1 MNVRLFPAIKVLT
14 IANQEYFL
22 NSKVLAYIITGL
34 VGINIVGG
42 GLFNKSLR
50 SARQEVVRDSMPSI
64 LSDADRETVKR
75 TVPKSANKIQAV
87 AVARLYVAY
96 PNRQQWTY
104 TGLQGAAVLANDL
117 IGNTFWIK
125 LVDVSPANKGV
136 IWDQEIYEP
145 FYYNQDRTFFH
156 SFELEDCLAG
166 LSFVDEKE
174 AKTFKKKMDE
184 REKNASKATRNTAFL
199 GIAGSGISAPV
210 QTEKHHGRFSNLL
223 HGHRP
228 SSNYN
233 QSPQSIIPPRQA
245 PIPVQQPNGH
255 APSELDAVD
264 PSWRGMLQELMK
276 EGITE
281 DQIAQNAEF
290 IKSYIKNQQ
299 RDTTSSNGT
308 ITDSSFVKA
317 PPPPPAAPP
326 SVHHPISPQNTG
338 STVTSRRGPPPAP
351 PAPRRSRAEV
361 PLAPSPPPQATPPR
375 TPSPP
380 RPKFRAPP
388 PIADAGKYA
397 GPNAPAPPSRS
408 RQTSSAVAPNSGPPP
423 PPRPPKTV
431 ENEDHEP
438 KSKWSIPPPF
448 VGERNPTA
456 PVIPTRNTIPVP
468 PPRSRDVS
476 STHAVPPS
484 TAMAPPLPPKIPVFS
499 APSSGPPPPPPP
511 ARKEVPSI
519 IPTPPPRTAQAAP
532 TLPPASNAPPLPPPI
547 PSNLPP
553 PPQPPHPNS
562 SSIPPPP
569 PPPPPSS
576 SLAGP
581 PAPPP
586 PPRGP
591 SAPSQ
596 PQSSGVPGDLLA
608 SIRNAGGP
616 GTGGLRKVKESEKR
630 DRSAAAVPGSEATA
644 SVSSS
649 TAGAAGGAAAGGLAG
664 SLAAALAARNKK
676 VSASGTFLTI

>member
-1 MNVRLFPAIKVLT
+1 ML
-14 IANQEYFL
+14 
-22 NSKVLAYIITGL
+22 
-34 VGINIVGG
+34 
-42 GLFNKSLR
+42 
-50 SARQEVVRDSMPSI
+50 SI

-87 AVARLYVAY
+87 AVARLYVAH
-96 PNRQQWTY
+96 PNRQRWTY

-125 LVDVSPANKGV
+125 LVDVSPANRGV

-184 REKNASKATRNTAFL
+184 REKNASKATRNTPFQ
-199 GIAGSGISAPV
+199 GVAGSGLSAPIP
-210 QTEKHHGRFSNLL
+210 TEKHHSRLSNLL

-228 SSNYN
+228 SSTYN
-233 QSPQSIIPPRQA
+233 QPTQSIIPPRQA

-264 PSWRGMLQELMK
+264 PSWRGMLQELMNQ
-276 EGITE
+276 GITE

-290 IKSYIKNQQ
+290 IKRYIQEKQSATAN
-299 RDTTSSNGT
+299 TNGT
-308 ITDSSFVKA
+308 VSDSSFVKS

-326 SVHHPISPQNTG
+326 NIHHPISPQNTG
-338 STVTSRRGPPPAP
+338 STATSRRGPPPAP

-361 PLAPSPPPQATPPR
+361 PSAPSPPPQATPPR

-388 PIADAGKYA
+388 PIADAGRFA

-408 RQTSSAVAPNSGPPP
+408 RQTSSAVAPSSGPPP
-423 PPRPPKTV
+423 PPRPPKTP
-431 ENEDHEP
+431 ENEDHDS
-438 KSKWSIPPPF
+438 KSKWSVPPPF
-448 VGERNPTA
+448 VGERNQTA
-456 PVIPTRNTIPVP
+456 PVVPTRNTVPAP
-468 PPRSRDVS
+468 PPRSRDVI
-476 STHAVPPS
+476 STHAVPPA
-484 TAMAPPLPPKIPVFS
+484 TAIAPPLPPKIPVS
-499 APSSGPPPPPPP
+499 GAPSSGPPPPPPP
-511 ARKEVPSI
+511 ARKEVSPMV
-519 IPTPPPRTAQAAP
+519 PPPPPRTAQTAP
-532 TLPPASNAPPLPPPI
+532 TLPPTSNAPPLPPPP
-547 PSNLPP
+547 PSNHAPPLPP
-553 PPQPPHPNS
+553 PLPTS
-562 SSIPPPP
+562 SSVPPPP

-576 SLAGP
+576 SSAGP
-581 PAPPP
+581 PPPPP

-591 SAPSQ
+591 SGPPL

-608 SIRNAGGP
+608 SIRNAGGS

-630 DRSAAAVPGSEATA
+630 DRSAAAVPGSETAA
-644 SVSSS
+644 SVSSP
-649 TAGAAGGAAAGGLAG
+649 TTGGAAAGGLAG

-676 VSASGTFLTI
+676 VSASDDEDDNDDWD